1 MLFTF
6 ITMLYFGSLGLG
18 CDQKLNEQV
27 ARFMEVS
34 NVMDD
39 MEMVTITL

>member
-6 ITMLYFGSLGLG
+6 TTTLDFGSLGLG

-34 NVMDD
+34 IMDD
-39 MEMVTITL
+39 MEMVTISLW